1 MMRRSSFSLF
11 LIILC
16 VSFSVGQS
24 TSGVPYTKYGIYDI
38 DRIRPEECRQ
48 RRSTVMVKMD
58 SNSIAI
64 FRAQEYAN
72 RSGDVDYR
80 FRQNSNFLYFTG
92 CNESNSTLILIP
104 NGFVLDNGDLVKE
117 ILFLAPTTKEWT
129 GENLETEGARE
140 ILGFGSE
147 GTQSVALT
155 NDRLKEIL
163 VSLLSNTH
171 ILYYT
176 PSLIETL
183 IDPISDIRF
192 ISWRESMK
200 NLQEKYPNLDVK
212 GIITIVGEMRAVKS
226 PAEIELLQ
234 KAADVTIAA
243 HIEAMKSCEPGMFEY
258 QLQAVVEYCFTQ
270 AGAEYTGFP
279 SIIGS
284 GPNTQSYHYDANRR
298 KMQSGELVVMDIGA
312 EYHGYSADIT
322 RTIPVNGKFT
332 PAQKEIYELVL
343 RAQQAAIDTIFSG
356 MMKVDIEKAAMKVI
370 AEGLIR
376 LGIAKDSDDVKKY
389 CPHRMSH
396 FIGLDVHDGRSSGNV
411 PGMVVLV
418 PGMVVTVEPG
428 IYIPEGSNCHH
439 KYWNIGIRI
448 EDDVVVTDEGRSV
461 LSAFAPQSVADI
473 ETLMKKKGIGNQ
485 RVGKE

>member
-1 MMRRSSFSLF
+1 MA
-11 LIILC
+11 
-16 VSFSVGQS
+16 
-24 TSGVPYTKYGIYDI
+24 
-38 DRIRPEECRQ
+38 
-48 RRSTVMVKMD
+48 KMD
-58 SNSIAI
+58 PNSIAI

-72 RSGDVDYR
+72 RSGDIDYR

-104 NGFVLDNGDLVKE
+104 DGFVLNNGTLVKE
-117 ILFLAPTTKEWT
+117 ILFLASKTKDWT
-129 GENLETEGARE
+129 GENLGTEGARE

-147 GTQSVALT
+147 GTQSIAFP

-163 VSLLSNTH
+163 TSLLLNTH

-183 IDPISDIRF
+183 IDPVSDIHF
-192 ISWRESMK
+192 ITWRESMK
-200 NLQEKYPNLDVK
+200 NLQEKYPNLNVK
-212 GIITIVGEMRAVKS
+212 GISTIIGEMRVVKS

-234 KAADVTIAA
+234 KAADATIAA

-284 GPNTQSYHYDANRR
+284 GPNTQSFHYDANRR

-322 RTIPVNGKFT
+322 RTIPVNGKFA
-332 PAQKEIYELVL
+332 PAQREIYELVL
-343 RAQQAAIDTIFSG
+343 QAQQAAIDTIFPG
-356 MMKVDIEKAAMKVI
+356 TTMMDVEKTAVKVI
-370 AEGLIR
+370 AEGLSR
-376 LGIAKDSDDVKKY
+376 LGIARDSSDVKKY
-389 CPHRMSH
+389 FPHRISH
-396 FIGLDVHDGRSSGNV
+396 FIGLDVHDGSPMGKLI
-411 PGMVVLV
+411 PGMAL
-418 PGMVVTVEPG
+418 TVEPG
-428 IYIPEGSNCHH
+428 IYIPEGSDCPQ

-461 LSAFAPQSVADI
+461 LSAFAPQSVEDI
-473 ETLMKKKGIGNQ
+473 EILMKKKGIGNQ
-485 RVGKE
+485 KVGKE

>member
-1 MMRRSSFSLF
+1 MMQRSSFSLF
-11 LIILC
+11 LIILY
-16 VSFSVGQS
+16 VSFSLCQS

-48 RRSTVMVKMD
+48 RRSTVMAKMD

-104 NGFVLDNGDLVKE
+104 GGFVLENGTLVKE
-117 ILFLAPTTKEWT
+117 ILFLAPKTKDWT
-129 GENLETEGARE
+129 GENLGIEGARE
-140 ILGFGSE
+140 ILGFGIE
-147 GTQSVALT
+147 GTQSIALT

-163 VSLLSNTH
+163 VSLFSNTH
-171 ILYYT
+171 IVYYT

-183 IDPISDIRF
+183 NDPVSDIHF

-200 NLQEKYPNLDVK
+200 NLHEKYPNLDVK
-212 GIITIVGEMRAVKS
+212 GISTIVGAMRAVKS
-226 PAEIELLQ
+226 LAEIELLQ
-234 KAADVTIAA
+234 KAADATIAA

-298 KMQSGELVVMDIGA
+298 KMQSGELVIMDVGA
-312 EYHGYSADIT
+312 EYHGYSADVT
-322 RTIPVNGKFT
+322 RTIPVNGKFS
-332 PAQKEIYELVL
+332 PAQREIYELVL
-343 RAQQAAIDTIFSG
+343 QAQQSAIDTIFPG
-356 MMKVDIEKAAMKVI
+356 MMMADVETKAMKVI

-376 LGIAKDSDDVKKY
+376 LGIAKDSDDAKKY
-389 CPHRMSH
+389 CPHKISH
-396 FIGLDVHDGRSSGNV
+396 FVGLDVHDVGQIGK
-411 PGMVVLV
+411 LV
-418 PGMVVTVEPG
+418 PGMVMTIEPG
-428 IYIPEGSNCHH
+428 IYIPEGSNCPQ
-439 KYWNIGIRI
+439 KFWNIGIRI

-461 LSAFAPQSVADI
+461 LSAFAPQSVTDI

-485 RVGKE
+485 SVGKE

>member
-1 MMRRSSFSLF
+1 MMQRSSFSLF

-48 RRSTVMVKMD
+48 RCSTVMAKMD

-104 NGFVLDNGDLVKE
+104 DGFVLENGNLVKE

-129 GENLETEGARE
+129 GKNLGTEGARE

-147 GTQSVALT
+147 GTQSIALT

-171 ILYYT
+171 IVYYT

-183 IDPISDIRF
+183 IDPVSDIHF
-192 ISWRESMK
+192 ISWWESMK

-212 GIITIVGEMRAVKS
+212 GISTIVGEMRAVKS

-270 AGAEYTGFP
+270 AGAEYTAFP

-298 KMQSGELVVMDIGA
+298 KMQSGELVIMDIGA
-312 EYHGYSADIT
+312 EYHGYSADVT
-322 RTIPVNGKFT
+322 RTIPVNGKFNS
-332 PAQKEIYELVL
+332 AQREIYELVL
-343 RAQQAAIDTIFSG
+343 HAQQTAIDTIFPG
-356 MMKVDIEKAAMKVI
+356 MMMVDVEKKAMKVI

-389 CPHRMSH
+389 CPHRISH
-396 FIGLDVHDGRSSGNV
+396 FIGLDVHDGGSIGK
-411 PGMVVLV
+411 LV

-428 IYIPEGSNCHH
+428 IYIPEGSNCHQ
-439 KYWNIGIRI
+439 KFWNIGIRI

>member
-1 MMRRSSFSLF
+1 MIQRSSISLF
-11 LIILC
+11 LVILC
-16 VSFSVGQS
+16 VSFSLGQS
-24 TSGVPYTKYGIYDI
+24 MSGVPYTKYGIYDI
-38 DRIRPEECRQ
+38 DRIRSEECRQ
-48 RRSTVMVKMD
+48 RRSTVIAKME
-58 SNSIAI
+58 SNAVAI

-104 NGFVLDNGDLVKE
+104 GGFVLDNGSLVKE
-117 ILFLAPTTKEWT
+117 ILFLAPKTKDWT
-129 GENLETEGARE
+129 GENLGIEGARE

-147 GTQSVALT
+147 GTQSIALA
-155 NDRLKEIL
+155 NDRLKDIL

-171 ILYYT
+171 TLYYT

-183 IDPISDIRF
+183 IDPVSDIHF

-200 NLQEKYPNLDVK
+200 NLQEKYPNLEVK
-212 GIITIVGEMRAVKS
+212 GISTIVGEIRAVKS

-234 KAADVTIAA
+234 KAADATIGA

-298 KMQSGELVVMDIGA
+298 KMQSGELVIMDIGA
-312 EYHGYSADIT
+312 EYHGYSVDVT

-343 RAQQAAIDTIFSG
+343 QAQQAAIDTVYPG
-356 MMKVDIEKAAMKVI
+356 MIMVDVERKAMKVI
-370 AEGLIR
+370 AEGLIQ

-396 FIGLDVHDGRSSGNV
+396 FIGLDVHDGGQI
-411 PGMVVLV
+411 GKLV

-428 IYIPEGSNCHH
+428 IYIPEGSNCNQ

-448 EDDVVVTDEGRSV
+448 EDDVVVTDEGRSA
-461 LSAFAPQSVADI
+461 LSAFAPQSVTDI
-473 ETLMKKKGIGNQ
+473 EALMKKKGVGNQ